1 MRTCPD
7 SHLCLPI
14 PQLFP
19 YSLLSFQILQMNCL
33 CSYLKPIPHFQA
45 PLTFSWISHW
55 LFFPFAPIS
64 SFFSYILNH
73 SHHHINISSILK
85 TNLPTNFTF
94 PCSFTTPF
102 LFSLSQQNSPC
113 VVYTCCHQCFSS
125 FETLSSQALLITSPL
140 QLLWSRASVITP
152 LNPVIN
158 SQPSFFLNFL
168 LV

>member
-94 PCSFTTPF
+94 PAASLLRFSSPCHSKIPRVLSIPAVTNAFPPLK
-102 LFSLSQQNSPC
+102 LFQVRLSLSPLHCN
-113 VVYTCCHQCFSS
+113 CCGQEH
-125 FETLSSQALLITSPL
+125 L
-140 QLLWSRASVITP
+140 
-152 LNPVIN
+152 
-158 SQPSFFLNFL
+158 
-168 LV
+168 